1 MNETTWVSWAGV
13 SGFLLYAPWIM
24 LGVLVVLMVVLMV
37 VGSRWGPAWRGS
49 EPSEESRY
57 RIIGGIYHTLQET
70 SAALTSLEQ
79 RIAAIERHAEHERE
93 IRTLMLERLSPRTRS
108 TRKTPPRE
116 E

>member
-1 MNETTWVSWAGV
+1 
-13 SGFLLYAPWIM
+13 M